1 MTLIVYQ
8 VLVAS
13 EITGLL
19 MLGHLA
25 RDSIVV
31 CIAFPPLQSR
41 MNEPSIV

>member
-1 MTLIVYQ
+1 MTLTVYQ

-31 CIAFPPLQSR
+31 CIALPPSSVSD
-41 MNEPSIV
+41 E